1 MKIII
6 NFKKFFMKSK
16 TKKSKAQLVIIAAIF
31 VLIIFVGSTRK
42 NITVTVDGKEKK
54 ITTYKSTVEKVLKSQ
69 QIELGQ
75 KDKIDKDLKSKIAK
89 NDTINIKKAVNVKVY
104 VDNKEL
110 NIKSAEDNIGSLLK
124 TEKIALKTEDKV
136 SPGIE
141 KALCEGMD
149 IKITRV
155 DTKTNTTYAPIDF
168 KTIVKKDDNL
178 LKSKSK
184 VLEEGQKGEKQIT
197 TSIVYENG
205 KEVGRKI
212 IKEVVTKK
220 PKEKVIAQGTLSPVV
235 ASRGTISHTSSRGTT
250 SHVSSNA
257 IKVKATAY
265 SAAKGG
271 GNTYTSSGRKAV
283 RNPNGYSTVA
293 VDPRVI
299 PLGTNLYIEG
309 YGYAIAADEGSA
321 VKGNYIDVFFNTE
334 GEARDW
340 GVKYVNVHV
349 LK

>member
-16 TKKSKAQLVIIAAIF
+16 IKKSKAQLVIIAAIF
-31 VLIIFVGSTRK
+31 VLIIFAGSIRK

-69 QIELGQ
+69 QIELDK

-110 NIKSAEDNIGSLLK
+110 NIKSAEDNIGSMLK

-149 IKITRV
+149 VKITRV
-155 DTKTNTTYAPIDF
+155 DTKISTTYAPVDF

-235 ASRGTISHTSSRGTT
+235 ASRGTTSHT
-250 SHVSSNA
+250 SSNA

-265 SAAKGG
+265 SGVRGG

-299 PLGTNLYIEG
+299 PLGTNLYVEG

-334 GEARDW
+334 REACDW
-340 GVKYVNVHV
+340 GVKYVNVHI